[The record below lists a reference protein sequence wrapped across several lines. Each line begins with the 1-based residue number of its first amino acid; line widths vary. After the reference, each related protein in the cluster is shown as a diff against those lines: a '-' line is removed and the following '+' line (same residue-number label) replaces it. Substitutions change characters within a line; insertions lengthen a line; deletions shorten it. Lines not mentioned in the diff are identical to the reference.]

1 MAKKFKKI
9 GENLDIK
16 NIVIHQLLKESG
28 NRNVNPKEAEKEY
41 TAHAGELALMQTE
54 IDAAKE
60 SYENLVKKVDEAF
73 KNLENTTKIK

>member
-28 NRNVNPKEAEKEY
+28 NRNVNPKC
-41 TAHAGELALMQTE
+41 
-54 IDAAKE
+54 
-60 SYENLVKKVDEAF
+60 
-73 KNLENTTKIK
+73 